1 MVRTP
6 PRGDTAAVTLLGMS
20 LPPRLAALAA
30 AQGGPFTT
38 AQAFAAGYDER
49 AIYRLIRSG
58 SWVRLRR
65 GVYAVRF
72 VVPQD
77 VEGRHLLQLRAVL
90 LCLKNPVVASH
101 VTSAVLHQ
109 IAMLDPDY
117 SLVHI
122 TRDCAGSS
130 RAEAGVHHHDAGLP
144 GGQLTKVDSLLT
156 TTAARTV
163 LDIARGAR
171 FEAGLIATESALN
184 KKLTT
189 LAELREIL
197 AYCTDWPGARDAS
210 RVVAFASPYSES
222 PGESVARIAID
233 AVGLPPPSQ
242 QVEIYDA
249 LGFIA
254 RSDFLWK
261 EHHTAAEFD
270 GRGKYVGDDPEVLYK
285 EKRREDR
292 LRAAGVEVFRIDWAE
307 CMGRSQSIRRK
318 ALAAFERA
326 ARSGSRPTLRI
337 KERSDDE

>member
-1 MVRTP
+1 
-6 PRGDTAAVTLLGMS
+6 MS
-20 LPPRLAALAA
+20 LPPRLAAVAA

-58 SWVRLRR
+58 RWVRLRR
-65 GVYAVRF
+65 GVYAERL
-72 VVPQD
+72 VVPHD
-77 VEGRHLLQLRAVL
+77 DEGRHLLQLRAVL

-101 VTSAVLHQ
+101 VTSATLHQ

-117 SLVHI
+117 SLVHV

-130 RAEAGVHHHDAGLP
+130 RTEAGVYHHDAGLP
-144 GGQLTKVDSLLT
+144 GGQLTKVDSLLA

-163 LDIARGAR
+163 LDLARGER
-171 FEAGLIATESALN
+171 FEAGLIAAESALN

-197 AYCTDWPGARDAS
+197 AYCVDWPGARDAS
-210 RVVAFASPYSES
+210 RVVSFASPYSES
-222 PGESVARIAID
+222 PGESVARIAFD
-233 AVGLPPPSQ
+233 VLGLPPPAQ
-242 QVEIYDA
+242 QVEIYDE

-261 EHHTAAEFD
+261 GHRTVAEFD
-270 GRGKYVGDDPEVLYK
+270 GRGKYVGDDIDPEVLYK
-285 EKRREDR
+285 EKRREVR
-292 LRAAGVEVFRIDWAE
+292 LRAAGIEVFRIDWAE
-307 CMGRSQSIRRK
+307 SIGRSKSIRRK

-326 ARSGSRPTLRI
+326 ARSGVRPTLRI

>member
-1 MVRTP
+1 
-6 PRGDTAAVTLLGMS
+6 
-20 LPPRLAALAA
+20 
-30 AQGGPFTT
+30 
-38 AQAFAAGYDER
+38 
-49 AIYRLIRSG
+49 
-58 SWVRLRR
+58 LRR
-65 GVYAVRF
+65 GVYAERV
-72 VVPQD
+72 VVPED

-109 IAMLDPDY
+109 IALLDPDY

-130 RAEAGVHHHDAGLP
+130 RTEAGVHHHDAGLP

-156 TTAARTV
+156 TTAARAA
-163 LDIARGAR
+163 LDIARDGR
-171 FEAGLIATESALN
+171 FEAGLIAAESALN

-197 AYCTDWPGARDAS
+197 AYCVDWPGARNAS

-222 PGESVARIAID
+222 PGESISRIAFD
-233 AVGLPPPSQ
+233 VLGLPPPLQ
-242 QVEIYDA
+242 QVEIYDD

-261 EHHTAAEFD
+261 AQRTVGEFD
-270 GRGKYVGDDPEVLYK
+270 GREKYVGDDVGPEVLYK

-292 LRAAGVEVFRIDWAE
+292 LRAAGIEIFRIDWAE
-307 CMGRSQSIRRK
+307 CIGRSQSIRRK

-326 ARSGSRPTLRI
+326 ARSGVQPTLRI
-337 KERSDDE
+337 KARSDDE